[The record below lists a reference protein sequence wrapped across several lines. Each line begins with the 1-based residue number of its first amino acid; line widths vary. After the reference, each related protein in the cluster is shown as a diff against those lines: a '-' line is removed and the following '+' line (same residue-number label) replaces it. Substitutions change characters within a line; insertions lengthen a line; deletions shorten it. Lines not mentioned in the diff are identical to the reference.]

1 MMPMP
6 KFLWSNN
13 PAADEQID
21 HMSSLYIPEYLKEMI
36 ENYDEW
42 KTWIDFAKTTQQRGS
57 AIGSGGPDRVWA
69 VQVTCILYIYV

>member
-42 KTWIDFAKTTQQRGS
+42 QTWINFVKTTQQRGS
-57 AIGSGGPDRVWA
+57 EIGSGGPDPDWA
-69 VQVTCILYIYV
+69 VRVTCIL